1 MDYKIKIAISGAAET
16 GLCGPDVENKAIAIG
31 RAIAEQGA
39 VILTGATTGF
49 PELAARGAKE
59 AGGFSIGF
67 SPAANEEDH
76 VLRWKMPTEYMDLIV
91 YTDIGFEMRDIILMR
106 SADASIFGCGR
117 VGTIHEFTVAFEGHK
132 PIGVLKG
139 PWIQDEIIKEIIDGS
154 GREKENPYIYFE
166 EDPKI
171 LVEKLVKAVKDTKI
185 ARQAIL
191 SKNKMDA

>member
-1 MDYKIKIAISGAAET
+1 M
-16 GLCGPDVENKAIAIG
+16 
-31 RAIAEQGA
+31 
-39 VILTGATTGF
+39 
-49 PELAARGAKE
+49 
-59 AGGFSIGF
+59 
-67 SPAANEEDH
+67 
-76 VLRWKMPTEYMDLIV
+76 LRWKMPTEYMDLIV